1 VKKAHHI
8 DFMRI
13 NTRECFQKLEKI
25 IPLQKLKEQCR
36 RCYLRNTPFAA
47 RAGGFSS
54 SINVILPDKEF
65 FRILEDYEYELF
77 GHKISKI
84 EIAEDTFYNTKIEA
98 EKAFRDYYKTLDKK
112 WSSKKFLYT
121 GELYQIEKDG
131 KWYHQTAYFGEKH
144 FQFVM
149 YPRLSKITNQP
160 CLHKE
165 FSLLGASNIK
175 GKTGIGTIEDLIA
188 FNAKETFNRLDK
200 KFIDHCEIDFLKFGK
215 FLKGRTRKRKLSA
228 KEQASL
234 EFRGRFC
241 CKANNIKT
249 YSDLKQLLS
258 KQRKSIKAKRGRKS
272 NFEKKF
278 EKISYGY
285 FKK

>member
-1 VKKAHHI
+1 MKKAHHI

-13 NTRECFQKLEKI
+13 NTRECFQKLEEI
-25 IPLQKLKEQCR
+25 IPLDKLKEYCR
-36 RCYLRNTPFAA
+36 SFYLRETSAA
-47 RAGGFSS
+47 VQFSRFSS
-54 SINVILPDKEF
+54 SINVILPEKEF

-84 EIAEDTFYNTKIEA
+84 EIAEDTFYNTKYEA
-98 EKAFRDYYKTLDKK
+98 EKAFREYYKTLDKK
-112 WSSKKFLYT
+112 WSTKKFLYT
-121 GELYQIEKDG
+121 GELHQIEKDG
-131 KWYHQTAYFGEKH
+131 KWYHQTAYFGGKH

-149 YPRLSKITNQP
+149 YPRLSKINNQP

-175 GKTGIGTIEDLIA
+175 GKTGIGAIEDLIA
-188 FNAKETFNRLDK
+188 FNAKETFNRLDE
-200 KFIDHCEIDFLKFGK
+200 KFIDHCKIDLLKLGK
-215 FLKGRTRKRKLSA
+215 FLKDRTRKRKLSA
-228 KEQASL
+228 KEKSSL
-234 EFRGRFC
+234 EFCGRFY
-241 CKANNIKT
+241 CKVKNIKT

-272 NFEKKF
+272 DIEKKF

-285 FKK
+285 FKQ